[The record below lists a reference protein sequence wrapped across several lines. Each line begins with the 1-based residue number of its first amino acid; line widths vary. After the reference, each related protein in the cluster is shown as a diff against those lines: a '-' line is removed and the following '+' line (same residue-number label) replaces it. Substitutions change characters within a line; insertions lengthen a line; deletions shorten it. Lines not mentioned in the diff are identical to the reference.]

1 MTEPRHTADTITDDA
16 LDALYARIV
25 ELEHQA
31 AIDTQ
36 VMEKADREC
45 DEHIDAGR
53 KFKAWGEEQHA
64 RAERA
69 EAAIERVRAL
79 HPRET
84 HRFLDIGD
92 QEICGYCVA
101 GDDGPPQLWPC
112 ETIAALDEPKEQ
124 PCQQH
129 PNAPVIGGMCG
140 GCTVYPVDKEPGLVD
155 QHGQPICTC
164 TWGQRCPHCRD

>member
-1 MTEPRHTADTITDDA
+1 MTETHAASSCPGFKPPGLCSLCGDERRWHTNPADRHTANTITDDD
-16 LDALYARIV
+16 LDKLYARIA

-69 EAAIERVRAL
+69 EAAIARVGETATAWEQMPRDRYVYIHEAARSVRA
-79 HPRET
+79 
-84 HRFLDIGD
+84 
-92 QEICGYCVA
+92 
-101 GDDGPPQLWPC
+101 
-112 ETIAALDEPKEQ
+112 ALE
-124 PCQQH
+124 
-129 PNAPVIGGMCG
+129 
-140 GCTVYPVDKEPGLVD
+140 EPGE
-155 QHGQPICTC
+155 T
-164 TWGQRCPHCRD
+164 T